1 MQDIFH
7 RLGDAAIVDL
17 AQPLFVGMPHY
28 PTHPPFTYSLT
39 KKHGDMVLPGGG
51 SSAAEGISM
60 GSHVGTHIDAICHF
74 SRNGELHGG
83 TSVAKIQSW
92 CGGVEGSS
100 IDTVPPIV
108 RRGVLLDIARL
119 TGIDHLPENFEV
131 TPAHLEAAEAAS
143 GLLIA
148 PGDVV
153 LVRTGWARF
162 WEDPRRFVNELRM
175 PGPALA
181 GARWL
186 SEREVYAV
194 GSDTAAF
201 ELLPSPEMA
210 VHVHLLV
217 EKAIHIVECLNL
229 EELAARRARE
239 FLFVAAPLKIRGGT
253 GSPLRPFALLEE
265 RK

>member
-1 MQDIFH
+1 LQDNFR
-7 RLGDAAIVDL
+7 RLREAAIVDL

-39 KKHGDMVLPGGG
+39 KKHGDIMLPGGG

-74 SRNGELHGG
+74 SLNGELHGG
-83 TSVAKIQSW
+83 VPAAGIQSW
-92 CGGVEGSS
+92 CSGVEGSS
-100 IDTVPPIV
+100 IDTVGPIL

-119 TGIDHLPENFEV
+119 AGIDHLPENFEV
-131 TPAHLEAAEAAS
+131 TPEHFEAAEAAA
-143 GLLIA
+143 GVLIA

-153 LVRTGWARF
+153 VVRTGWARF
-162 WEDPRRFVNELRM
+162 WQDSKRFVNELRM

-181 GARWL
+181 GAKWL
-186 SEREVYAV
+186 SERGVFAA

-217 EKAIHIVECLNL
+217 EKGIHIVECLNL
-229 EELAARRARE
+229 EELAARRDRE

-253 GSPLRPFALLEE
+253 GSPVRPFAVVEE